1 MIIVVIFNNFY
12 KDILIDYFYFF
23 ITIIISIIINLIF
36 SRNSILNSKIISR
49 FSLLLR
55 VIILKNKDLR
65 DIEDLN
71 IKVVKFI

>member
-1 MIIVVIFNNFY
+1 MIIIIISNNFY
-12 KDILIDYFYFF
+12 KDILINYFYFF
-23 ITIIISIIINLIF
+23 IIIIISSIISFISF
-36 SRNSILNSKIISR
+36 RNSILDNRIASYYFLS
-49 FSLLLR
+49 LR

>member
-1 MIIVVIFNNFY
+1 MIIAVRSNNFY
-12 KDILIDYFYFF
+12 EDILANYFYFF
-23 ITIIISIIINLIF
+23 IAIIISIIISLIS
-36 SRNSILNSKIISR
+36 SRNSILDNKIASR
-49 FSLLLR
+49 SFLSLR